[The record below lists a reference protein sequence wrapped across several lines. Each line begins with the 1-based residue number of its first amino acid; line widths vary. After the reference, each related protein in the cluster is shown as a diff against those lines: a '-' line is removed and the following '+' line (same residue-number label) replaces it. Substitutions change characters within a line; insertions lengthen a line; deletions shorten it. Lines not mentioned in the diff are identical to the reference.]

1 MIVRLFFVFLLV
13 CTSDV
18 HAGVLDRL
26 DEVGD
31 AVKPGSK
38 DAGSSTG
45 EMPDGPADEKFSDF
59 VKEAHGAAKGTK
71 YAAKGLGAVPPFKE
85 GMPELEN
92 ISKGA
97 GKTADALKGARA
109 IQEIEEGKRTGTS
122 KAAELGLK
130 YGAGKASGILAK
142 PVTGTV
148 EAAAQGV
155 DKVNATLDNPTE
167 ENSAET
173 IRHVEEFQNE
183 AAKNAGVD
191 IEKAKGKVGGWR
203 DWFYDQ
209 AYKVTPGW
217 IPANER
223 NKRDQLKQEKSAWA
237 ALREYAGASS
247 EEGQAKLDAEEQEKL
262 LQKWVERK
270 E

>member
-155 DKVNATLDNPTE
+155 EKVNATLDNPTE

-173 IRHVEEFQNE
+173 IRHVKSFRM
-183 AAKNAGVD
+183 KRR
-191 IEKAKGKVGGWR
+191 K
-203 DWFYDQ
+203 
-209 AYKVTPGW
+209 
-217 IPANER
+217 IPASILKKQ
-223 NKRDQLKQEKSAWA
+223 KRKSAGGEIGSMTRPIR
-237 ALREYAGASS
+237 LRRAGSRRTKGISATSLS
-247 EEGQAKLDAEEQEKL
+247 KKSRPGTLCVNMPAPP
-262 LQKWVERK
+262 RK
-270 E
+270 KDRQN